1 MSYLPHLRKLRK
13 AKRTKASPIENEVAQ
28 ALFQLEMTHK
38 TLRECLPRFH
48 VNTAKEFEHPTNNK
62 KGLLIFYPLRFVMLV
77 RKVQKTLVG
86 ELEKRFPGR
95 VVLLVAQRK
104 IAKRPNDVYKLQE
117 VQRSR
122 TATAVNEGILND
134 LIFPADVVG
143 RRWRFR
149 TDGSRIMKVYLDARI
164 QKKLETRLAMAAY
177 LYKKLTHRLVSF
189 GFMWNPRL
197 QQIAHK

>member
-13 AKRTKASPIENEVAQ
+13 AKRSKATTVENDVAQ
-28 ALFQLEMTHK
+28 ALFQLEMTHR

-48 VNTAKEFEHPTNNK
+48 INTAKEFEHPTSNK
-62 KGLLIFYPLRFVMLV
+62 KGLLVFYPLRFIMLV

-95 VVLLVAQRK
+95 VVLMVAQRK
-104 IAKRPNDVYKLQE
+104 VVKRPNDIYKLQD

-149 TDGSRIMKVYLDARI
+149 TDGSRVMKIYLDARM
-164 QKKLETRLAMAAY
+164 QKKLETRLSMASY
-177 LYKKLTHRLVSF
+177 LYKKLTHRVCQF

-197 QQIAHK
+197 QQIAQK

>member
-13 AKRTKASPIENEVAQ
+13 AKRSKATPIENEVAQ
-28 ALFQLEMTHK
+28 ALFQLELSHK
-38 TLRECLPRFH
+38 GLGDCLPRFH
-48 VNTAKEFEHPTNNK
+48 VNTAKEVEHPISKK
-62 KGLLIFYPLRFVMLV
+62 KGLLIFYPLRFLTLV
-77 RKVQKTLVG
+77 HKVQKTLVS

-104 IAKRPNDVYKLQE
+104 VVKRPTDIYKLQE

-122 TATAVNEGILND
+122 TATAVNEGILSD
-134 LIFPADVVG
+134 LIHPADIVG

-149 TDGSRIMKVYLDARI
+149 TDGSRVMKVYLDARD
-164 QKKLETRLAMAAY
+164 KTKLSGRLSVAAY
-177 LYKKLTHRLVSF
+177 LYKKLTHRIVQF

-197 QQIAHK
+197 QQMAHK

>member
-13 AKRTKASPIENEVAQ
+13 SKRAKASQPENDVAQ
-28 ALFQLEMTHK
+28 ALFQLELSHR

-48 VNTAKEFEHPTNNK
+48 FNTAKEFEHPTSNK
-62 KGLLIFYPLRFVMLV
+62 KGLLIFYPLRFVTLV
-77 RKVQKTLVG
+77 RKIQKTLVG

-104 IAKRPNDVYKLQE
+104 VTKRPGDVYKLQE

-134 LIFPADVVG
+134 IIFPADIVG

-149 TDGSRIMKVYLDARI
+149 TDGSRVMKVYLDARMK
-164 QKKLETRLAMAAY
+164 KKLESRLAVAAY
-177 LYKKLTHRLVSF
+177 AFKKLTHRVVQF

>member
-13 AKRTKASPIENEVAQ
+13 AKRTKPTPIENEVAQ
-28 ALFQLEMTHK
+28 SLFQLEMTHK

-48 VNTAKEFEHPTNNK
+48 INTAKEFEHPTNNK

-122 TATAVNEGILND
+122 TATSVNEGILND

-164 QKKLETRLAMAAY
+164 QKKLEVRLAMASY

-189 GFMWNPRL
+189 GYMWNPRL

>member
-13 AKRTKASPIENEVAQ
+13 AKRTKASTTENDVAL
-28 ALFQLEMTHK
+28 ALFQLEMTHRS
-38 TLRECLPRFH
+38 LRDSLPRFH
-48 VNTAKEFEHPTNNK
+48 VNTAKEFEHPVSNK
-62 KGLLIFYPLRFVMLV
+62 KGLLIFYPLRFIMLV
-77 RKVQKTLVG
+77 RKIQKTLTG

-104 IAKRPNDVYKLQE
+104 IAKRPKDIYKLQE

-122 TATAVNEGILND
+122 TATAVNEGILDD

-149 TDGSRIMKVYLDARI
+149 TDGSRIMKVYLDARV
-164 QKKLETRLAMAAY
+164 QKKLEARLVMAAY
-177 LYKKLTHRLVSF
+177 LYKKLTHRVVQFS
-189 GFMWNPRL
+189 FMWNPRL
-197 QQIAHK
+197 QQVAHK